1 MKNKV
6 SVLFMLTGIL
16 FATCLLLSNIL
27 ASKIM
32 MIGPWSAPAGVL
44 IFPLAYIINDV
55 MVEVWGY
62 AKARIIIWA
71 GFGVN
76 VLAVVFFTLAISVN
90 AAPFWQNQDAFA
102 TVLGSTPRIV
112 AASMLAYLLG
122 SFLNAFVMSKIK
134 VLTKGKGF
142 SIRAILSTLVGEGA
156 DSLLFISIAFAGIF
170 PIKVILGM
178 IVTQAVIKTV
188 YEIAILPLTIWVVNA
203 VKRIEGIDTFD
214 YSVSYNPFR
223 LKRMEDAK

>member
-16 FATCLLLSNIL
+16 FATCLLISNIL

-55 MVEVWGY
+55 LVEVWGFQ
-62 AKARIIIWA
+62 KARLIIWT

-76 VLAVVFFTLAISVN
+76 VLAVLFFTLGIAATS
-90 AAPFWQNQDAFA
+90 APFWQNQDAFA

-112 AASMLAYLLG
+112 GASMLAYLLG
-122 SFLNAFVMSKIK
+122 SFLNAFVMSRFK
-134 VLTKGKGF
+134 VITKGKGF
-142 SIRAILSTLVGEGA
+142 SGRAILSTLAGEGA
-156 DSLLFISIAFAGIF
+156 DSLIFIMVAFAGIF
-170 PIKVILGM
+170 PFNVLLIMVG
-178 IVTQAVIKTV
+178 TQALIKTI
-188 YEIAILPLTIWVVNA
+188 YEIAVLPITILVVKK
-203 VKRIEGIDTFD
+203 VKKMEGIDTFD
-214 YSVSYNPFR
+214 FSVSYNPFR
-223 LKRMEDAK
+223 LREI

>member
-16 FATCLLLSNIL
+16 FATCLLISNIL

-55 MVEVWGY
+55 LVEVWGFQ
-62 AKARIIIWA
+62 KARLIIWA

-76 VLAVVFFTLAISVN
+76 VLAVVFFSIGIAVT
-90 AAPFWQNQDAFA
+90 AAPFWQNQEAFT

-112 AASMLAYLLG
+112 AASMLAYLMG
-122 SFLNAFVMSKIK
+122 SFLNAYVMSRFK

-156 DSLLFISIAFAGIF
+156 DSVIFIGIAFAGIF
-170 PIKVILGM
+170 PFEVLLVM
-178 IVTQAVIKTV
+178 MATQALIKTV
-188 YEIAILPLTIWVVNA
+188 YEIAILPLTIWVVA
-203 VKRIEGIDTFD
+203 KVKRLEGIDTFD

-223 LKRMEDAK
+223 LKQI